1 VTAAKPSTGYA
12 RRRQRST
19 LQPSKTSSKTNNRK
33 PKQDS
38 LRSCKTAAQ
47 TMEVNIPVKIYETDY
62 VLFDV
67 VDAKPIEDFDT
78 IYAMEQ
84 VVELFNDGFRLEP
97 NEKFVKMTDLPNDIL
112 IAYAK
117 AIIWNQS
124 Y

>member
-1 VTAAKPSTGYA
+1 
-12 RRRQRST
+12 
-19 LQPSKTSSKTNNRK
+19 
-33 PKQDS
+33 
-38 LRSCKTAAQ
+38 
-47 TMEVNIPVKIYETDY
+47 MEVNIPVKIYETDY